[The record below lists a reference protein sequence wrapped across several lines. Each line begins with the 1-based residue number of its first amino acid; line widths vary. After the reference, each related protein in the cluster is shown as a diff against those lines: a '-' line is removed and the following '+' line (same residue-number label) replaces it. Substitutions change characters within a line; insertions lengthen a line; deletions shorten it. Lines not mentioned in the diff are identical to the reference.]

1 MAYEATPAA
10 PLGAVT
16 RHVPAYPD
24 RCLTYSR
31 SYTVDVT
38 TRCAKRCGYCEYRTD
53 GGGLMPWP
61 EVDRLLDEAR
71 ALRCREVLIMS
82 GEEPWK
88 LPDLGLADEAA
99 YVDRV
104 IEVCRRAMRRGLL
117 PHTNIGLLSRASL
130 AALKPWNVSMGLMLE
145 SATDDL
151 AAHAR
156 GGGKRA
162 RDRLHHLDLAGELRI
177 PFTTGLLVGIGETE
191 VDRRRTLE
199 WIAESHAR
207 HHHVQEVIVQNF
219 VPKAG
224 TPMAGWAAPDPA
236 VVRDTVAMA
245 RAVLPADI
253 AVQVPPNLNG
263 DRWPELVL
271 AGARDLGGIS
281 LDGDS
286 ISPALPWPSHE
297 ELQAGARAIG
307 FRLQERLPVHAET
320 AADLQ
325 AAADTL
331 RRELVGDVVT
341 YVINRNVNV
350 SNVCVGSCT
359 FCGFKRS
366 SIRAKGAYHHD
377 RATIFAK
384 IEDAV
389 RRGATEICMQSGLS
403 PELDLAH
410 YDQLFRDI
418 RQRWP
423 GLHLHALS
431 PEEIR
436 YLAQLSGRSLHDVL
450 AQLQDAGLGTLPG
463 TAAEVLVE
471 EVRRVLCPEKLT
483 AQDWVD
489 VMRSAHRLGIR
500 TTSTIMYGHIE
511 TWSHRL
517 RHLEVIRNLQRETGG
532 FTEFVLL
539 PFQVEHNTLGR
550 YFGITRTIA
559 LEESLR
565 FTAFCRLYF
574 GAELPNIQTSWV
586 KLGAAGVAESLRWG
600 ANDFGGTLMEESITR
615 MSGANHGQNLEP
627 SAIEAAIRGAGRIPR
642 ERTTCYGE
650 VTARPR
656 DQVRIGWGALP
667 LAGEPPQP
675 VAIG

>member
-1 MAYEATPAA
+1 MAYEATPSI

-16 RHVPAYPD
+16 RHVPAYED

-53 GGGLMPWP
+53 GGGLLPLA
-61 EVDRLLDEAR
+61 EVDRMLDEAR
-71 ALRCREVLIMS
+71 ALHCREVLVMS
-82 GEEPWK
+82 GEEPWR
-88 LPDLGLADEAA
+88 LPDLHLADEAA
-99 YVDRV
+99 YVERV

-117 PHTNIGLLSRASL
+117 PHTNVGLLSRRSL
-130 AALKPWNVSMGLMLE
+130 AQLKPWNASMGLMLE
-145 SATDDL
+145 SGTDDL

-162 RDRLHHLDLAGELRI
+162 ADRLRHLDDAGELRI
-177 PFTTGLLVGIGETE
+177 PFTTGLLVGIGETAG
-191 VDRRRTLE
+191 DRRRCLE
-199 WIAESHAR
+199 WIAQSHAR

-219 VPKAG
+219 VPKPG
-224 TPMAGWAAPDPA
+224 TAMAAWPAPDPA
-236 VVRDTVAMA
+236 TMRDAVAMA
-245 RAVLPADI
+245 RELLPADV
-253 AVQVPPNLNG
+253 AVQVPPNLNP
-263 DRWPELVL
+263 DSWPELVR

-281 LDGDS
+281 ADGDS
-286 ISPALPWPSHE
+286 ISPRLPWPAGE
-297 ELQAGARAIG
+297 ELAEKALGLG

-325 AAADTL
+325 AAADQL

-341 YVINRNVNV
+341 YVINRNVNI

-366 SIRAKGAYHHD
+366 SIRAKGAYLHD
-377 RATIFAK
+377 RATVFAK

-389 RRGATEICMQSGLS
+389 QRGATEICMQSGLA
-403 PELDLAH
+403 PALDLAF
-410 YDQLFRDI
+410 YDGLFRDI
-418 RQRWP
+418 RARWP
-423 GLHLHALS
+423 DLHLHALS
-431 PEEIR
+431 PEEVR
-436 YLAQLSGRSLHDVL
+436 YVAQLAGRSLHDVL

-483 AQDWVD
+483 TQDWVD
-489 VMRSAHRLGIR
+489 VMRAAHRLGIR

-517 RHLEVIRNLQRETGG
+517 RHLEVIRDLQRETGG

-550 YFGITRTIA
+550 YFGIERTVG

-565 FTAFCRLYF
+565 FTAFARLYF
-574 GAELPNIQTSWV
+574 GADLPNIQTSWV
-586 KLGAAGVAESLRWG
+586 KLGADGVADSLSWG

-615 MSGANHGQNLEP
+615 MSGASHGQNLEP
-627 SAIEAAIRGAGRIPR
+627 AAIEAAIRGAGRVPR

-650 VTARPR
+650 VTGRPR
-656 DQVRIGWGALP
+656 DRARAGWVPLP
-667 LAGEPPQP
+667 A
-675 VAIG
+675 AAAT